1 MNHGSVRGI
10 SLENRLKSI
19 IEADLT
25 RNLII
30 VLIVINAIVI
40 GLETS
45 PEAMAMAGPLL
56 KAIDLFALAVFTV
69 EILVK
74 LVVYRLAF
82 FRDPW
87 NVFDF
92 VIVAI
97 AYMPSGTGFSVLRA
111 LRILRALRLI
121 SAVPKMRQV
130 VQALL
135 SAVPAMGSVI
145 GLLSLIFYIAAVM
158 ATKLFGSG
166 FEEWFGSVG
175 RSLYSLFQIMTLES
189 WSMGIVRPVME
200 VYPWA
205 WAFFVPFI
213 LISSFAVLN
222 LFIAIIVNAMQ
233 EVADED
239 EAAERAE
246 KEDTLKALKDEI
258 ARLRTDIGELKAS
271 GLSKAE

>member
-1 MNHGSVRGI
+1 M
-10 SLENRLKSI
+10 ENRLKSI

-45 PEAMAMAGPLL
+45 PEAMAKAGPLL
-56 KAIDLFALAVFTV
+56 KAIDLFALSVFTV
-69 EILVK
+69 EILAK
-74 LVVYRLAF
+74 LLVYRLAF

-92 VIVAI
+92 VIVGV
-97 AYMPSGTGFSVLRA
+97 AYLPSGTGFSVLRA

-258 ARLRTDIGELKAS
+258 ARLRMDIGELKAS
-271 GLSKAE
+271 KISKAE